1 MAMIAMTTRSSMRV
15 KPRERIVRGCGLPVR
30 NGSLN
35 ADRAPFLQPIALH
48 LDLRR
53 RLESLRPSSLTG
65 CPHEGIAQNQN
76 IFGSAGTP

>member
-1 MAMIAMTTRSSMRV
+1 MAMIAMTTRSSIRV
-15 KPRERIVRGCGLPVR
+15 KPRERMIRSCGLPVR
-30 NGSLN
+30 NGSLK

-53 RLESLRPSSLTG
+53 HIESLRPSSLTG
-65 CPHEGIAQNQN
+65 FFYEGIAQYHN

>member
-15 KPRERIVRGCGLPVR
+15 KPRERMIRGCGLPVR

-53 RLESLRPSSLTG
+53 HIESLRPSSLTG
-65 CPHEGIAQNQN
+65 FSHEGKVQYQN